1 MIRTVLL
8 CALTAAVVAQGAI
21 LPFLK
26 TPKHDG
32 IKRVCTLTADN
43 FTTVVTAADTAVVVV
58 QNQAEKKSACPTELD
73 TFAEVRCLLTLCC
86 FSVLGKIRRRWSCA
100 RQIPNVLGR

>member
-1 MIRTVLL
+1 MRGVLL
-8 CALTAAVVAQGAI
+8 CCVFIAVAQGAI

-32 IKRVCTLTADN
+32 VKRVCSLTMDN

-58 QNQAEKKSACPTELD
+58 SQTPQKTQCPTELE
-73 TFAEVRCLLTLCC
+73 TFAEVNLVA
-86 FSVLGKIRRRWSCA
+86 SVFY
-100 RQIPNVLGR
+100 